1 MPGFEDEDDLTPR
14 RDKGKFDDNVDD
26 YDDQRGPDGR
36 YKPHRGVLVLVFGI
50 LGMMMCGAF
59 GIAAWM
65 MGKNDMKE
73 INAGRMDPEGRSLTQ
88 VGYILGIV
96 GMVLFCLQ
104 ILFIVAYIALAVV
117 FVAAAGR

>member
-1 MPGFEDEDDLTPR
+1 MPGFDDDDDLTPR
-14 RDKGKFDDNVDD
+14 RGRGRDDDNVDD

-50 LGMMMCGAF
+50 LGLVMCGAF

-65 MGKNDMKE
+65 MGKNDMRE

-104 ILFIVAYIALAVV
+104 IIFVVAYILLIVV
-117 FVAAAGR
+117 FVANAK

>member
-1 MPGFEDEDDLTPR
+1 MPGFEDEDDLRPR
-14 RDKGKFDDNVDD
+14 RAHRDDDIDDVDD
-26 YDDQRGPDGR
+26 RRGSGGQ
-36 YKPHRGVLVLVFGI
+36 YAPHRGVLILVFGI

-65 MGKNDMKE
+65 MGKGDMKE

-96 GMVLFCLQ
+96 GMVIFCLQ
-104 ILFIVAYIALAVV
+104 LLFIVAYIILGVV
-117 FVAAAGR
+117 FFAAAAGK